1 MPRISCWVAC
11 GTVLLLAVRG
21 QAEEKP
27 AATPEGPVVSRPTV
41 LRQWPSPEAIGEAAD
56 RACVERAQHYAFRTD
71 LREAARLG
79 VLSLAEH
86 QNGDRCRRPPLND
99 PNNRQT
105 TARMP
110 GSFPE
115 MYWSADCLA
124 DGTGKFGPDA
134 RRHAFDTGVAHV
146 LGRSLWAMLR
156 AEEVMGDAAPAEPL
170 AVLAEYL
177 KAAYDNPD
185 HLATCI
191 NPDEGYRREY
201 ILHDQREGLLGLLA
215 LVRVRHDAW
224 AAEEFPRV
232 LTALEKI
239 TDAEG
244 HLSPQTAV
252 ANGIQAPI
260 LGAGNDAT
268 TCGRYIEPL
277 VEYYQLTH
285 ETRALRLAERYAR
298 ATLATTFD
306 AQGHFREESSSGG
319 HIHSIT
325 SSLCGIVRYALV
337 AQDRA
342 LLDRA
347 RQALDVGVPEY
358 ASSWGWVDELM
369 PKHAVNEI
377 GRGEV
382 NQVGDVIRA
391 SLLLG
396 EAGHTEYFELAERFL
411 RSTLLPVQ
419 HRAEE
424 LGRFMKP
431 VAAPQGDW
439 QRDVPARVVGG
450 YAMFL
455 PNDRMRPGSWP
466 LTSQDIISGGV
477 HALCEAWH
485 HRVTTTAE
493 AIRVNLLFDYEG
505 PELTVT
511 SSLPMLG
518 RLRLRTT
525 SAKPVLVRVP
535 GWVDATTLRVT
546 MDGQSQPLTVTDGY
560 ARVDLKPGAEA
571 LVEFT
576 LPCKVQ
582 QEIVDGTRY
591 TSTWLGSQVLEIL
604 PRGTVSPL
612 PF

>member
-1 MPRISCWVAC
+1 MPRTLGWV
-11 GTVLLLAVRG
+11 VLGFVLTAGAFGGAV
-21 QAEEKP
+21 EPPP
-27 AATPEGPVVSRPTV
+27 AVVLPPTV
-41 LRQWPSPEAIGEAAD
+41 LRQWSSDEQIGDAVD
-56 RACVERAQHYAFRTD
+56 RQCVERARQYAFRRD

-86 QNGDRCRRPPLND
+86 QNWDRCRRPPLSD
-99 PNNRQT
+99 PNNRET
-105 TARMP
+105 TSRVP

-124 DGTGKFGPDA
+124 DGTGRFGPEA
-134 RRHAFDTGVAHV
+134 RKHALDTGVAHV

-156 AEEVMGDAAPAEPL
+156 AEEVMGDPAPAEAL
-170 AVLAEYL
+170 AVLREYL
-177 KAAYDNPD
+177 RAAYDNPD
-185 HLATCI
+185 HLAAFF
-191 NPDEGYRREY
+191 NPDDGYRRAY

-215 LVRVRHDAW
+215 LLRVRHDAW
-224 AAEEFPRV
+224 AAEEFPQV
-232 LTALEKI
+232 VAALEKC
-239 TDAEG
+239 TDEQG
-244 HLSPQTAV
+244 HLSPEVAK
-252 ANGIQAPI
+252 ANGLQAPI

-268 TCGRYIEPL
+268 TCGRYVEPL
-277 VEYYQLTH
+277 VEYYQFTH
-285 ETRALRLAERYAR
+285 DTRALQLAERYAL

-306 AQGHFREESSSGG
+306 ADGHFREESSSGG

-337 AQDRA
+337 AENRP
-342 LLDRA
+342 LLDQA
-347 RQALDVGVPEY
+347 RRVLDVGVPEY

-369 PKHAVNEI
+369 PKHEVNEI

-382 NQVGDVIRA
+382 NQVGDVIRCG
-391 SLLLG
+391 LLLG
-396 EAGHTEYFELAERFL
+396 EAGYPEYYELAERFL

-431 VAAPQGDW
+431 VASPQADW

-455 PNDRMRPGSWP
+455 PNDRMRPGVWP

-477 HALCEAWH
+477 HGLCEAWC
-485 HRVTTTAE
+485 HRVTATPE
-493 AIRVNLLFDYEG
+493 AIRVNLLLDCEG
-505 PELTVT
+505 PELSVT
-511 SSLPMLG
+511 SSLPLVG
-518 RLRLRTT
+518 RLRLQAK
-525 SAKPVLVRVP
+525 SVKPVLVRVP
-535 GWVDATTLRVT
+535 GWVDASAMR
-546 MDGQSQPLTVTDGY
+546 LTVEGKPRPATVADGY
-560 ARVDLKPGAEA
+560 VRIEMGRSGAEA
-571 LVEFT
+571 LLEFP

-582 QEIVDGTRY
+582 QEMVDGTQY
-591 TSTWLGSQVLEIL
+591 TSTWLGSQVIEIL